1 MNSLPTINTNSLLVD
16 AETLR
21 NQELAEK
28 KKRRLERNRASARE
42 CRKRKKEKK
51 LLLRQQL
58 AQLEAENLQLRL
70 KLQVGNEADHH
81 DAQSA
86 IITTKLNEMI
96 NEGASET
103 DIEKKIQEL
112 KERFSDYGRDRRS
125 AIDFHIS
132 QLRRCLQ
139 PTQTTR
145 AILWLMSLAPKFYE
159 ITTGA
164 QSSNPAP
171 MEDAELMALWHSLL
185 EEIKPDR
192 DQRRLMISYTTP
204 SENEEDPFTKIRRVT
219 DTCNQTLDRIVEFIC
234 NKNQNLDQEMDNIQ
248 SVLSPRQIAKFILW
262 IDKNPAVMQMLEAL
276 WPHVTPTTSQPSPT
290 FYHKGSLSQ
299 STSMQENLSALD
311 DGDGDYSDDMSSGS
325 EN

>member
-1 MNSLPTINTNSLLVD
+1 MSALSSINTNSLLVD

-21 NQELAEK
+21 LQELAEK

-70 KLQVGNEADHH
+70 KLQVGNESDHH

-125 AIDFHIS
+125 AIDFHIT

-164 QSSNPAP
+164 QSSNPTP
-171 MEDAELMALWHSLL
+171 IEDAELMALWHSLL

-192 DQRRLMISYTTP
+192 DQRKLMISYTTP

-219 DTCNQTLDRIVEFIC
+219 DTVI
-234 NKNQNLDQEMDNIQ
+234 K
-248 SVLSPRQIAKFILW
+248 LW
-262 IDKNPAVMQMLEAL
+262 IV
-276 WPHVTPTTSQPSPT
+276 
-290 FYHKGSLSQ
+290 SLS
-299 STSMQENLSALD
+299 LYAIRIKILIKKWIIFRVC
-311 DGDGDYSDDMSSGS
+311 
-325 EN
+325 